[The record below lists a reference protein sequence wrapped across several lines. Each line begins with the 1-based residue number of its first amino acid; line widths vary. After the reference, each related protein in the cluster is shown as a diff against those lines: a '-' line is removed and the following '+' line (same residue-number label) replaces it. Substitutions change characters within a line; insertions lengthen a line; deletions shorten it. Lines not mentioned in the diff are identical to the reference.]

1 MNNFTQD
8 QITEIVAEARRQA
21 RVAAEQALAQ
31 HGDRD
36 ACGFA
41 WCSIYNIKG
50 NTRLGKMLKAAG
62 VRQSWDRSWEIWNP
76 SGLSVQSV
84 GVLEAGAYAAAGV
97 FRQHGFEAYAN
108 SRLD

>member
-1 MNNFTQD
+1 MTNFTQD
-8 QITEIVAEARRQA
+8 QITEIVAEARKQA
-21 RVAAEQALAQ
+21 RVAAEQALGED
-31 HGDRD
+31 GDRD

-62 VRQSWDRSWEIWNP
+62 LRQSWNRSWEIWNP

-108 SRLD
+108 GRLD